1 MKNTSKFQ
9 NVVIIT
15 IVGWLVLFVFLPNLM
30 IIGTSFLTRD
40 DASFVKMVFTLDNYA
55 RLLDPLYFE
64 VLLHSLNMALIAT
77 LSCLVLGYPF
87 AWFLAK
93 LPEKIRPLLLF
104 LLIVPFW
111 TNSLIR
117 IYGLKIFLS
126 TKGYL
131 NEFLLWL
138 GVIDTPIRIMFT
150 PSAVIIGLVYI
161 LLPFMVMPLYS
172 SIEKLDKPLLE
183 AARDLGAS
191 KMQTFIRIIIPLT
204 MPGIVAGCL
213 LVMLPAMGLFYVS
226 DLMGGAKN
234 LLIGNVIKVQFLN
247 IRDWPFGA
255 ATSITL
261 TIVMGLMLFGE
272 PLLSVPLYS
281 IVKHVNSE
289 LFKTNFEWKA
299 QEKINYL
306 ATKIR
311 SGIESAKHTL
321 HKENISESTRQRA
334 FLETMSM
341 CGLKPT
347 ETPPPPTHVPIAKM
361 VETILLENKT
371 FQAFLVTNANTSQ
384 SFLDEIIEAVSDHV
398 FRGLFRTDPQ
408 VIQKM
413 AEEQLTKLHVR
424 WHRQGGNGLS
434 CFL

>member
-9 NVVIIT
+9 NVVIAT

-30 IIGTSFLTRD
+30 IIATSFLTRD
-40 DASFVKMVFTLDNYA
+40 DANFVKLVFTLDNYSRRLDPCAWVLA
-55 RLLDPLYFE
+55 RLPQK
-64 VLLHSLNMALIAT
+64 V
-77 LSCLVLGYPF
+77 
-87 AWFLAK
+87 
-93 LPEKIRPLLLF
+93 RPLLLF

-172 SIEKLDKPLLE
+172 SIEKLDRPLLE
-183 AARDLGAS
+183 AAKDLGAS
-191 KMQTFIRIIIPLT
+191 KLQTFIRIIIPLT
-204 MPGIVAGCL
+204 MPGIIAGCL

-234 LLIGNVIKVQFLN
+234 LLIGNVIKSQFLN

-261 TIVMGLMLFGE
+261 TLVMGLMLLIYWRAAR
-272 PLLSVPLYS
+272 LLNKKV
-281 IVKHVNSE
+281 E
-289 LFKTNFEWKA
+289 LE
-299 QEKINYL
+299 
-306 ATKIR
+306 
-311 SGIESAKHTL
+311 
-321 HKENISESTRQRA
+321 
-334 FLETMSM
+334 
-341 CGLKPT
+341 
-347 ETPPPPTHVPIAKM
+347 
-361 VETILLENKT
+361 
-371 FQAFLVTNANTSQ
+371 
-384 SFLDEIIEAVSDHV
+384 
-398 FRGLFRTDPQ
+398 
-408 VIQKM
+408 
-413 AEEQLTKLHVR
+413 
-424 WHRQGGNGLS
+424 
-434 CFL
+434 